1 MIKMLELREMIR
13 LVSENSIQ
21 EFSLKNN
28 GVRITMIK
36 QISKISGFT
45 EETVQTAFNEAANT
59 LEQAPQNSARVVPN
73 IEDEGFEVALHQIVS
88 PVIGV
93 FASSAGRGGQPY
105 VTVGDH
111 TTKGT
116 IIGHCKV
123 EKLDLDQEIIS
134 DVEGEVV
141 EFLVEDGEVVEYGQ
155 PLFLVKLKS

>member
-13 LVSENSIQ
+13 LVSKSSIQ
-21 EFSLKNN
+21 EFSIKNN
-28 GVRITMIK
+28 GIRITMIK
-36 QISKISGFT
+36 QISNPGFT
-45 EETVQTAFNEAANT
+45 EETVQTAFNEAATT
-59 LEQAPQNSARVVPN
+59 LELGPQNSARVVPK
-73 IEDEGFEVALHQIVS
+73 IEDEGFKAALHQIVS

-93 FASSAGRGGQPY
+93 FASTSGQGGQPY
-105 VTVGDH
+105 VTIGDH

-116 IIGHCKV
+116 IVGHCKV

-141 EFLVEDGEVVEYGQ
+141 ELLVEDGEVVEYGQ